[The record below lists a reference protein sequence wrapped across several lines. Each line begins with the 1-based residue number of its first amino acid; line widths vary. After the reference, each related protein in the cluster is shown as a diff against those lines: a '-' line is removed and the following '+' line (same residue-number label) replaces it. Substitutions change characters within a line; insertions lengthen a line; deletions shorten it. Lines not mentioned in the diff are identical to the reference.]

1 MPSFFAIYHF
11 GINNPS
17 LIKHSAEPFSFQ
29 SDALILHIKT
39 NCTLMRITIAI
50 AIYLLFPI
58 IIVSAFHKWKIL
70 QKIGTVILAYAV
82 GIIMSLTGFVTF
94 EPGTADAATFES
106 IQKLI
111 MNISVPLAI
120 PLMLFNCDFKL
131 WTRAL
136 PKTILALVG
145 GIIAITVAV
154 ISGFFIFRSTGVNDI
169 ENVSAMMTGIYTGGT
184 MNFNALGAALGVDP
198 TTITLVLTFQMLI
211 TFPLIMFI
219 TGGGYRLFRKI
230 LPFPDESTS
239 ISKLNS
245 SIEDHGIENYGMMLN
260 KKVFPKTMLGL
271 LLSIGFL
278 AVGAG
283 LSLLL
288 YNLGVVGDQETGT
301 GKLNELVII
310 LTITTLSIIASFS
323 KKIRELPKT
332 FELGMIFILIFSIA
346 VASQFNPYSID
357 MSAISLGLFVLY
369 IMLVSVIIHIIFCR
383 FSKINGDLYTVA
395 QVGLFCSPPFIPP
408 VVGAMGNKKV
418 LISGIV
424 IGLIGYAIGTYMG
437 VGIAYLLKLF

>member
-1 MPSFFAIYHF
+1 
-11 GINNPS
+11 
-17 LIKHSAEPFSFQ
+17 
-29 SDALILHIKT
+29 
-39 NCTLMRITIAI
+39 MRITIAI

-154 ISGFFIFRSTGVNDI
+154 ISGFFIFRNTGVNDI
-169 ENVSAMMTGIYTGGT
+169 TNVSAMMTGIYTGGT

-239 ISKLNS
+239 ISKLGGN
-245 SIEDHGIENYGMMLN
+245 IEDHGIENYGKMLD

-283 LSLLL
+283 LSLLF
-288 YNLGVVGDQETGT
+288 YNLGIVGDQETGT

-383 FSKINGDLYTVA
+383 FSKISGDLYTVA

>member
-1 MPSFFAIYHF
+1 
-11 GINNPS
+11 
-17 LIKHSAEPFSFQ
+17 
-29 SDALILHIKT
+29 
-39 NCTLMRITIAI
+39 MRIIIAI

-219 TGGGYRLFRKI
+219 TGGGYRLFRRI

-239 ISKLNS
+239 ISKLGSN
-245 SIEDHGIENYGMMLN
+245 IEDHGIENYGMMLN

-278 AVGAG
+278 AIGAG

-383 FSKINGDLYTVA
+383 FSKISGDLYTVA

>member
-1 MPSFFAIYHF
+1 
-11 GINNPS
+11 
-17 LIKHSAEPFSFQ
+17 
-29 SDALILHIKT
+29 
-39 NCTLMRITIAI
+39 MRITIAI

-154 ISGFFIFRSTGVNDI
+154 ISGFFIFRNTGVNDI

-239 ISKLNS
+239 ITLNS
-245 SIEDHGIENYGMMLN
+245 NMEDHGIENYGMMLN

-278 AVGAG
+278 AIGAG